1 MSSLLRERGDIALEE
16 FFREQFNSQLSVCM
30 GANRGASRLS
40 PSLAY
45 ATGITNAY
53 MKCAG

>member
-1 MSSLLRERGDIALEE
+1 
-16 FFREQFNSQLSVCM
+16 M

-53 MKCAG
+53 VKCAGDDVSIVCPPNIFSELAKAYGCLLD